1 MSFLK
6 QVLATVLALGIAFW
20 GLVTFVPGS
29 LPILDRL
36 GLLEPFGITATEPP
50 AGGNG
55 AQGGGG
61 GPGRGPA
68 GPVAVITAAADE
80 ANLFDEITTI
90 GDGRAIRSAS
100 LVPEV
105 SGNVASINVQ
115 SGGYVNA
122 GDVVATLNDDIQRIE
137 LERAQFLMQDARD
150 ALDRVN
156 ALGSTVTRIQLSN
169 ATLNLQTAELDLKEA
184 QFEIERRKIVA
195 PISGWVGIITLN
207 VGDQV
212 APSTEITQIDDRTE
226 IVVDFRVPERFVG
239 QIAEGN
245 AVTAT
250 PLARPQLQLD
260 GKIVALDNRVD
271 SNSRTLRL
279 QATFANT
286 DDTLRAGMAFR
297 IGISFTGE
305 AFPSVDPLA
314 IQWNN
319 DGPFIWVVRDGK
331 AARLNI
337 MIMQRNSDSVLV
349 NGDLSVGEQVVTEG
363 VQNLRPGSDVAIQ
376 GADADL
382 PTQAAVSVTRG

>member
-6 QVLATVLALGIAFW
+6 QVLATVLALGISFW

-29 LPILDRL
+29 LPILDRF

-68 GPVAVITAAADE
+68 GPVAVITAAVGE

-212 APSTEITQIDDRTE
+212 APSTEITQIDDRSE

-245 AVTAT
+245 AVMAT

-271 SNSRTLRL
+271 LNSRTLRL

-331 AARLNI
+331 AARLNV

-363 VQNLRPGSDVAIQ
+363 VQNLRPGSEVQIQ
-376 GADADL
+376 GGDAGM